1 MPGSLSVANYSGS
14 AIASYLQQV
23 IGESFLLEH
32 FRPVQHD
39 AHGRGG
45 SLLHWDRQQE
55 TAILAHGEAGV
66 NRGDLSRK
74 QRFGD
79 AILKQRARSYV
90 DGHDFVVP
98 AVVIQ
103 FVAIMAPNRVDSPT
117 GGDPPLLAR
126 LRKADDVGFRAAGL
140 V

>member
-1 MPGSLSVANYSGS
+1 MIHFATN
-14 AIASYLQQV
+14 V

-39 AHGRGG
+39 VHGRGD
-45 SLLHWDRQQE
+45 SLFHWDRQQE
-55 TAILAHGEAGV
+55 AAILAHGEAAV
-66 NRGDLSRK
+66 NRGYLSRK

-117 GGDPPLLAR
+117 GGDPPLPTR
-126 LRKADDVGFRAAGL
+126 LREADDVDFRGAGL